1 MQFLLGDFGPLL
13 GKQLTMGWA
22 KLEHGWQAFV
32 DAGAVATLPG
42 FEVALKGG
50 GGSAIFLLL

>member
-1 MQFLLGDFGPLL
+1 MEQRLILGDFGPFL

-22 KLEHGWQAFV
+22 KLEHGWQALV
-32 DAGAVATLPG
+32 DAGAVGTLG

-50 GGSAIFLLL
+50 GGSAKK